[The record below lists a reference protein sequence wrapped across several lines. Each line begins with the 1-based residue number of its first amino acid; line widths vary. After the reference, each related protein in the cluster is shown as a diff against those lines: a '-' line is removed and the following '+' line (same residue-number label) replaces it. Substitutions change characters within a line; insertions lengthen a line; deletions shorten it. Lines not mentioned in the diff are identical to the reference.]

1 MYHTLSRHFKIFLTP
16 KGTQQQR
23 LLHAKNLQSAYVYR
37 NLVYHTLSPHFKIF
51 LTPKGTQ
58 QLKLLYA
65 KNLQYAY
72 CRTVARRRRPHT
84 HTHTYYKPSAPKGA
98 KRGIRAGAA
107 TTTQSTKIL
116 HMHHRQ

>member
-1 MYHTLSRHFKIFLTP
+1 MARVRYVYRNLVYYTLSPHFKIFLTP

-23 LLHAKNLQSAYVYR
+23 LLH
-37 NLVYHTLSPHFKIF
+37 
-51 LTPKGTQ
+51 
-58 QLKLLYA
+58 A

-98 KRGIRAGAA
+98 KRGIRAGAHIEPD
-107 TTTQSTKIL
+107 TQKLFKKPIPKVTQL
-116 HMHHRQ
+116 